1 MKAKKVKRFWEAQ
14 ISAYRVMKEMDT
26 LFKLFTAISIIAD
39 DLNSE
44 DECNRYRCATA
55 LSGIGEVVDE
65 IVMRLGADAEDAVN
79 KYMEGDAK

>member
-1 MKAKKVKRFWEAQ
+1 MKAKKVKLPWEAQ
-14 ISAYRVMKEMDT
+14 ISAYRVTKEMDT
-26 LFKLFTAISIIAD
+26 LFKLFTAISIIVD

-44 DECNRYRCATA
+44 NEGSRYRCATA

-79 KYMEGDAK
+79 KYMEGEDK